1 MENIILNK
9 DIEESDIIK
18 TFERYR
24 NLTKNNLK
32 KYSNEYYSRKENIGS
47 YIYDHLFLKLD
58 NKIISNNNIIIWF
71 KKVLNQCHFNYNKK
85 LSINKPKILLSSRD
99 FNITNFYNTIYYEV
113 YITKLLNE
121 IRKVFIKNNILYEN
135 LIDFKFFWYAHNIDF
150 TKNDFNI
157 KHYLDWWKKFEENK
171 KELLKDNDYFI
182 EFDITNFYN
191 NINHNIFINLLELF
205 FNKYSNF
212 KWIDNFLNLFQD
224 SLFKANWY
232 KNIWLPQWLLW
243 SDILSTLFL
252 WLLFIEN
259 KNLLDITFKKNIRN
273 SIWDSKKESWSI
285 KFIFFADDFF
295 IVWNKK
301 EVLEKFIHNFKKFLN
316 NNWLSIHWYSKW
328 IDIKNKEQKE
338 NLDIDFDLVKENNI
352 EEIKKLFNLFLEEL
366 KKDLNSINISILKKL
381 FHWIYKIDILEE
393 KEKKYFLKKMC
404 IECIYDQNDI
414 DKNKKLFILQSI
426 SVKSFSFL
434 LKNILENDLIKIPFL
449 IKKYNKYLYLLEN
462 WTLEILYLNN
472 EFTNKYINNFLNELK
487 NNLKEKKQLFFSDL
501 ENKSLLK
508 KELKKQWLVEL
519 EKLLYSDDKI
529 NSFEENSLSLKM
541 NYLFE
546 TNKESLNNFS
556 NFLYN
561 LSKENKILFDELYKF
576 SYDLINIT
584 DNMILIKS
592 NKEFLYLNDQW
603 FIADLYSLFN
613 ILLSILFS
621 LLYNGK
627 KEIIILWWEDK
638 NIWKIKLNW
647 TECFLEKI
655 DYDLKDLWY
664 LLFYI
669 TKLRAELNHKEKNTE
684 WNKNVN
690 IFNKFGNK
698 EHFYYSI
705 QNWINLIFNK
715 IEKYI
720 IK

>member
-1 MENIILNK
+1 MENIVLNK
-9 DIEESDIIK
+9 DIEENDIIK
-18 TFERYR
+18 TFERYK
-24 NLTKNNLK
+24 NLTNNNQK
-32 KYSNEYYSRKENIGS
+32 KYTNEYYNRKENIGS
-47 YIYDHLFLKLD
+47 YIYDHLFLKLE
-58 NKIISNNNIIIWF
+58 NKINNNIIIWF
-71 KKVLNQCHFNYNKK
+71 KKALNQCHFNYNKK
-85 LSINKPKILLSSRD
+85 LSINKPKISLSSRD

-121 IRKVFIKNNILYEN
+121 IKNVFIKNNILSEN
-135 LIDFKFFWYAHNIDF
+135 LIDLKFFWYAHNIDF
-150 TKNDFNI
+150 KNNDFNI

-171 KELLKDNDYFI
+171 RELLKNNNYFI

-252 WLLFIEN
+252 WLIFIEN
-259 KNLLDITFKKNIRN
+259 KNLLDITFKNNIRN
-273 SIWDSKKESWSI
+273 SWSI

-301 EVLEKFIHNFKKFLN
+301 ENLEKFIHNFKKFFN

-328 IDIKNKEQKE
+328 IEIKSKNQKE
-338 NLDIDFDLVKENNI
+338 EIEINFDLVKENNI
-352 EEIKKLFNLFLEEL
+352 EEIKKLFKLFLEEL
-366 KKDLNSINISILKKL
+366 QKDLNLINISILKKL
-381 FHWIYKIDILEE
+381 FRWIYKINTFEKIE
-393 KEKKYFLKKMC
+393 KEDFFKKIC
-404 IECIYDQNDI
+404 TECIYNINDI
-414 DKNKKLFILQSI
+414 NKIKKLFILQSI

-434 LKNILENDLIKIPFL
+434 LKNILENNLVKISLLINI
-449 IKKYNKYLYLLEN
+449 YNKYLYLLEN
-462 WTLEILYLNN
+462 WTLEILYLDN
-472 EFTNKYINNFLNELK
+472 EFKNKYINNFLSELK
-487 NNLKEKKQLFFSDL
+487 DNLKEKKQLFFSNL
-501 ENKSLLK
+501 ENKLLLK

-519 EKLLYSDDKI
+519 EKLLYSDEKI

-546 TNKESLNNFS
+546 TNKESLNKFS

-561 LSKENKILFDELYKF
+561 LFKENKNLFNELNKF

-621 LLYNGK
+621 LLYKKK
-627 KEIIILWWEDK
+627 KEVNILWWEDK
-638 NIWKIKLNW
+638 NIWKIQLNW
-647 TECFLEKI
+647 TEFFLEKI
-655 DYDLKDLWY
+655 DSDLKNLWY
-664 LLFYI
+664 LLFYV

-690 IFNKFGNK
+690 IFNKFDNK

-720 IK
+720 T